1 MNNESRNMFNFI
13 IKYKKSGSIKSARKK
28 KRDEARM
35 RIKRKPIQRMKEEYK
50 LGRNKYVMVREVE
63 K

>member
-1 MNNESRNMFNFI
+1 MFNFI